1 MRMRWTA
8 SLVALL
14 LAACSGDSVDRG
26 RAKVETAPEPSPAA
40 SAPSA
45 TPVSTPDAP
54 RPSPAGGPDLSYAV
68 LDPKMEGELPIR
80 WIPIFDGAP
89 RTRLENGSLWAPTS
103 AVVRVLASEAKVA
116 FEGGRLKIDGQ
127 PVDTPA
133 RLENGEPWAAVTPLA
148 RHFGAY
154 ARIHQEDG
162 SVAIWPRDALIWLR
176 DHGYPRAPVL
186 REARAAGL
194 LGSAG

>member
-8 SLVALL
+8 SLVALF

-26 RAKVETAPEPSPAA
+26 RARVETAPEPGPAA

-54 RPSPAGGPDLSYAV
+54 RPSSVGGPDLSYAA

-80 WIPIFDGAP
+80 WIPIFDGTP
-89 RTRLENGSLWAPTS
+89 RTRLEDGSLWAPAS
-103 AVVRVLASEAKVA
+103 AVVRVLASGAKVA

-176 DHGYPRAPVL
+176 DHGDPRAPVL
-186 REARAAGL
+186 REAKAAGL